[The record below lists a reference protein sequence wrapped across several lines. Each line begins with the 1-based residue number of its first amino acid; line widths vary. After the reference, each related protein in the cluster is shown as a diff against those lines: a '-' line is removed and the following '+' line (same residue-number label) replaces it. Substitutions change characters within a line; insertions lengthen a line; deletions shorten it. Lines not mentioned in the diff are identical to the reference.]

1 MVKNKEIEKEGLA
14 DRYLGI
20 FENAAE
26 GMLLLGLPELWI
38 VSANQKVTETTG
50 HTREEVFQK
59 RIFDLFRPEETEKA
73 KLFFDSGSEKGEI
86 RSDKISLRKKDG
98 GSVEIDLSVK
108 KIELGK
114 ESFYLA
120 SFRELTEQRRIEE
133 KIRESKKSLENIFD
147 GIRDLVSLQNPDLDI
162 LRVNRP
168 LATTYQSHFKDL
180 IGKKCYAVYYQR
192 SIPCER
198 CPVLATLKTKQ
209 PSSSV
214 MALPDKRVLRIFTY
228 PILEEK
234 GNVSSVIECT
244 QDISEERRLQDQRF
258 QKEKLAGIGILA
270 SGAAHEINN
279 PLSGIIGMAEIAME
293 LEDVSEIRSYLKDI
307 LDCSERIGEIV
318 KGLRTYSRMAKK
330 EELSLVDLND
340 VIEESLKAVQGAID
354 ASIEVAKNYQP
365 FVKIEA
371 HEGELKQVFT
381 RLITN
386 ACEAMNGKGG
396 KLTLSTR
403 PLKDSIEVKVGDNG
417 VGIPPQHL
425 SQIFDPFFTT
435 KKHGEGEGT
444 GLSLNIVY
452 RIITKYEGTID
463 VESQENE
470 GTTFTVTFP
479 KRRGMV

>member
-1 MVKNKEIEKEGLA
+1 MVQNKDTQKGDLA
-14 DRYLGI
+14 AWYQRI

-26 GMLLLGLPELWI
+26 GVALLGIPELQI
-38 VSANQKVTETTG
+38 VDANQKVMETTG
-50 HTREEVFQK
+50 YTREELLQK
-59 RIFDLFRPEETEKA
+59 RVFDLFRPEDMEKA
-73 KLFFDSGSEKGEI
+73 DLLSDSGLGKGGS
-86 RSDKISLRKKDG
+86 RSDKISLKKKNG
-98 GSVEIDLSVK
+98 GSVDIDLSVK
-108 KIELGK
+108 KIGRGRG
-114 ESFYLA
+114 SFFLA

-147 GIRDLVSLQNPDLDI
+147 GIRDQVSLQSPDLNI

-168 LATTYQSHFKDL
+168 LATTYQSHFRDL
-180 IGKKCYAVYYQR
+180 IGKKCYTAYYQR
-192 SIPCER
+192 SVPCEK

-214 MALPDKRVLRIFTY
+214 MALPDKKVLRIFTY
-228 PILEEK
+228 PILDEK
-234 GNVSSVIECT
+234 GNLSSVIECT
-244 QDISEERRLQDQRF
+244 QDITEERRLQEQRF

-293 LEDVSEIRSYLKDI
+293 LEDLSEIRSYLKDI

-318 KGLRTYSRMAKK
+318 NGLRTYSRMAKK
-330 EELSLVDLND
+330 EELSLIDLNE
-340 VIEESLKAVQGAID
+340 VIEESLKTVQGAIE
-354 ASIEVAKNYQP
+354 ASVEVTKNYQP

-381 RLITN
+381 RLINN
-386 ACEAMNGKGG
+386 ACEAMEGKKGI
-396 KLTLSTR
+396 LALSTR

-417 VGIPPQHL
+417 VGIPPKHL
-425 SQIFDPFFTT
+425 NQIFDPFFTT

-479 KRRGMV
+479 KRRGIL